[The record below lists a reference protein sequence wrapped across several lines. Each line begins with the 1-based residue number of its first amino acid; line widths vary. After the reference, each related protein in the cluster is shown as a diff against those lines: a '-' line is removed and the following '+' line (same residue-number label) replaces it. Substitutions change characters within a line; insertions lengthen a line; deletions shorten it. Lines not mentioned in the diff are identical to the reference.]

1 MGRRKIYEDI
11 NTTIGQRLKEIRKKR
26 KMSTRKLGDSV
37 EITFQQIQKYE
48 KGDNNLSVGRLIA
61 ISNALGVSPCIF
73 FEDFKVQ
80 PKTDMPTIREALK
93 LTSQATNL
101 LNSIKE

>member
-1 MGRRKIYEDI
+1 MGRREIYKDI
-11 NTTIGQRLKEIRKKR
+11 NATIGQRLKEIRKKR
-26 KMSTRKLGDSV
+26 KMSTMKLGNLV
-37 EITFQQIQKYE
+37 GITFQQIQKYE
-48 KGDNNLSVGRLIA
+48 NGTNNLSVGRLID

-73 FEDFKVQ
+73 LGDFKDPPRPDIPV
-80 PKTDMPTIREALK
+80 IHEALK